1 MTVAGLEK
9 ERNISGWGKDQLH
22 RLVAAF
28 LEVRFPT
35 VVALNKCDRPSAKDR
50 VAELLADGATDDL
63 VPCCA
68 RVEAALVVARAN
80 GSLAYEDGAGAFE
93 GGDGPA
99 GAADYL
105 TEWGTTGV
113 LDAISRAV
121 AGARPVH
128 AYPVADLESLRG
140 ALSPGP
146 LATCLAF
153 RRWATVEDV
162 FIALKRRGGGGDFVR
177 ADALSADGSK
187 RRQAKLGTRSA
198 PTPRCSRC
206 RRTGRPRGS
215 SRVVLLDV
223 SCLTRL
229 FFSRLQTS
237 AAGACRFVHN
247 SVPPKQN
254 RGWQPPRTMCNVCP
268 FNQRLFFVVKPF
280 RDVFLETLSLAG

>member
-1 MTVAGLEK
+1 MT
-9 ERNISGWGKDQLH
+9 
-22 RLVAAF
+22 
-28 LEVRFPT
+28 
-35 VVALNKCDRPSAKDR
+35 
-50 VAELLADGATDDL
+50 ELLADGAAGDDL

-153 RRWATVEDV
+153 RRGATVEDV

-187 RRQAKLGTRSA
+187 RRQAKLKDPLGADTA
-198 PTPRCSRC
+198 VLKV
-206 RRTGRPRGS
+206 S
-215 SRVVLLDV
+215 SNRK
-223 SCLTRL
+223 
-229 FFSRLQTS
+229 
-237 AAGACRFVHN
+237 AA
-247 SVPPKQN
+247 
-254 RGWQPPRTMCNVCP
+254 WQQQSGP
-268 FNQRLFFVVKPF
+268 
-280 RDVFLETLSLAG
+280 A